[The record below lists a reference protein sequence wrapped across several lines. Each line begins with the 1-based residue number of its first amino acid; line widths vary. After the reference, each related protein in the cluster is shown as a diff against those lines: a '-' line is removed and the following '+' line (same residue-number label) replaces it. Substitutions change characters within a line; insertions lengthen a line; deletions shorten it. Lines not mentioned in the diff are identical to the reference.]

1 MTSRT
6 FGTILKLCLQIMAKV
21 ARYALD
27 GRYRI
32 DKNPVERL

>member
-1 MTSRT
+1 MTNLT
-6 FGTILKLCLQIMAKV
+6 FGTGLELCRQIMAKV